1 MEKRAVEM
9 IYCPLST
16 SVMIFYW
23 VLYFILNMA
32 VMIPICAVYSI
43 KSISIRQFPPI
54 LVGNEIKL
62 S

>member
-43 KSISIRQFPPI
+43 KSSIRQFPPI